1 MGGVGRRWGHGGG
14 AGSGGHGWGRRWQA
28 TARAFGGGDARLL
41 AGACLPRIVQPG
53 GEVVEGLTPA
63 RATNDG
69 RVSMRA
75 SVKRKA
81 RAAREGTCGGGREG
95 PTV

>member
-1 MGGVGRRWGHGGG
+1 M
-14 AGSGGHGWGRRWQA
+14 
-28 TARAFGGGDARLL
+28 
-41 AGACLPRIVQPG
+41 
-53 GEVVEGLTPA
+53 VEGLTPA

-81 RAAREGTCGGGREG
+81 REAREAREGTCGGGREG
-95 PTV
+95 GRARPCDVVDQQCARSAAVVGARDGAE

>member
-1 MGGVGRRWGHGGG
+1 M
-14 AGSGGHGWGRRWQA
+14 
-28 TARAFGGGDARLL
+28 
-41 AGACLPRIVQPG
+41 
-53 GEVVEGLTPA
+53 VEGLTPA

-69 RVSMRA
+69 RVSMGA

-95 PTV
+95 GRARPCDVVDQQCARSAAVVGARDGAE